1 MSIRNSPRQPDVSM
15 DDYARRMTNVTE
27 PGQVVILNGPPR
39 AGKSS
44 IAAAIQDAFD
54 GIWMNLGVDV
64 HIRATP
70 PRLRPGVG
78 LRPGPG
84 PERGGERPEL
94 VEVLPA
100 LVAGWFESI
109 AAHSRIGLNVVVDAG
124 LHRAVE
130 PTLLDGAA
138 RRLEGLPV
146 LFVGVHCPIEE
157 IMRRRAEAGPDR
169 YARATDATPVPP
181 PAALWQEAVH
191 EHRYD
196 VEVDTS
202 LLTPEECAERIRRRL
217 AAGPPGT
224 AFFEL
229 AGG

>member
-1 MSIRNSPRQPDVSM
+1 MSFRNRPRGPEVSIA
-15 DDYARRMTNVTE
+15 DYARRMTNVTE

-44 IAAAIQDAFD
+44 IAAAIQDTFD

-64 HIRATP
+64 YIQATP

-84 PERGGERPEL
+84 PARGGERPEL

-100 LVAGWFESI
+100 LFAGWFDSI
-109 AAHSRIGLNVVVDAG
+109 AAHSRLGLNVVVDAG
-124 LHRAVE
+124 LHRAVD
-130 PTLLDGAA
+130 PSLLEGAA

-157 IMRRRAEAGPDR
+157 IMRRRAAAGPDR
-169 YARATDATPVPP
+169 YAQATDETPVPP

-196 VEVDTS
+196 LEVDTS
-202 LLTPEECAERIRRRL
+202 LLTPEECAERIQRRL

-224 AFFEL
+224 AFFEP
-229 AGG
+229 ARG

>member
-1 MSIRNSPRQPDVSM
+1 MWFRNRTSRPEVSIN
-15 DDYARRMTNVTE
+15 DYACRMTYVTD

-44 IAAAIQDAFD
+44 IAAAIQDTFD
-54 GIWMNLGVDV
+54 GVWLNLGVDV
-64 HIRATP
+64 FIRATP

-84 PERGGERPEL
+84 PQRGGERREL

-109 AAHSRIGLNVVVDAG
+109 ATHSRLGLNVVVDAG
-124 LHRAVE
+124 LHRAID
-130 PTLLDGAA
+130 PTLLEGAA
-138 RRLEGLPV
+138 RRLGGLPV

-157 IMRRRAEAGPDR
+157 IMRRRADAGPDR
-169 YARATDATPVPP
+169 YAQATDETPVPP

-196 VEVDTS
+196 LEVDTS
-202 LLTPEECAERIRRRL
+202 VLTPEECATRIRRRL
-217 AAGPPGT
+217 VKGPPGT

-229 AGG
+229 AGA